1 MVKVFIDGSAGT
13 TGLRIKDRL
22 QTRDDVSLIELKEEY
37 RKDISARKD
46 AINDADVV
54 FLCLP
59 DDAAKEAVGLV
70 ESDSVKVIDTS
81 TAFRT
86 SDAFVYGFSEI
97 VGADRIRNSRFIANP
112 GCHASGFI
120 SLVYP
125 LIKGGILDKSV
136 ELSCFSLTGYTGG
149 GKKMIALYEGKERPY
164 SYDSPR
170 QYALGQQHKHLAE
183 MAKMCA
189 LDKTPVFCPVV
200 CDFPTGMQVTVP
212 LFKDWVNGD
221 IDAVKKTYKEFYTGN
236 VVKYVDVQE
245 EGFLAAN
252 VMSGKDGMRVY
263 VYGNE
268 DRMILCS
275 SFDNLGKGASGSA
288 IQNMNILIG
297 AQEEK
302 GLIL

>member
-86 SDAFVYGFSEI
+86 SDAFIYGFSEI